1 MKELPIFIF
10 NGFLDGGKT
19 SLLKEI
25 IESDEMYQKGK
36 TLVILTEEG
45 LTELD
50 ETWQKQYGVH
60 VEVCLEQED
69 FTEKYLNALV
79 KKYKPKQVFMEINAF
94 FDFDAID
101 FPEYFQI
108 YQQVTLLDAT
118 KFEMYYNNMK
128 QMINEMVKYSSII
141 VFNRCQGVNNLASF
155 RRMIRAFNQQGQV
168 AFESENGKMTTMLD
182 EDLPYDINDEYISLN
197 EEDYPVWYLDVFD
210 GAQKY
215 AGKTIKFTA
224 YVRDVTPHSLVVGR
238 QIMTCCEDD
247 IQFYGY
253 EVLSEQF
260 VNNNS
265 LIELE
270 CEVIK
275 NYSYI
280 ANEEVVMLYAKS
292 IKILPYVEEK
302 YLNFV

>member
-19 SLLKEI
+19 SLMKEI
-25 IESDEMYQKGK
+25 IESDDMYHKGK

-45 LTELD
+45 LEEFD
-50 ETWQKQYGVH
+50 DAWKKEYGVN
-60 VEVCLEQED
+60 VEVCLEQDD
-69 FTEKYLNALV
+69 FTEKYLNGLV

-94 FDFDAID
+94 FDFDALS

-108 YQQVTLLDAT
+108 YQQVTLFDAT

-128 QMINEMVKYSSII
+128 QMINEMVKFSSII
-141 VFNRCQGVNNLASF
+141 VFNQCDGVKNLASY

-168 AFESENGKMTTMLD
+168 GFESSDGKMTTMLD
-182 EDLPYDINDEYISLN
+182 EDLPYDINSDYIELDEAS
-197 EEDYPVWYLDVFD
+197 YPIWYLDVFD
-210 GAQKY
+210 GAPKY
-215 AGKTIKFTA
+215 QGKTIKFTA

-253 EVLSEQF
+253 EVIADDF
-260 VNNNS
+260 VMNNS
-265 LIELE
+265 LVELE
-270 CEVIK
+270 VEVIK
-275 NYSYI
+275 NFSFI
-280 ANEEVVMLYAKS
+280 ANEEVVMLKAKS
-292 IKILPYVEEK
+292 IKVLDYIPEK
-302 YLNFV
+302 YLAFN